1 MKHRNKYLA
10 LIAALLAVAG
20 AAAAYVFVFALRPP
34 PEPPEPVEL
43 QVYAWSNYIPEGLFD
58 RFTEETG
65 IEVAA
70 FTYESNEELREALAA
85 GALYDVALPSDF
97 MVGKLIEE
105 DLLLPLDKERM
116 PNFAR
121 IAPPHDSPAFDPG
134 RRYSVPYLWG
144 TVGFTYDSART
155 AAPLEESWEEFFEPR
170 AELDGRIGALS
181 DEIEVYS
188 AAAYYLGIDRCTTDP
203 DSARRILE
211 LLQAQK
217 PHLAAYQ
224 SEGTVESLLTGEVV
238 LQQQWNGAA
247 RRARQSLDTAVY
259 VYPREGVTY
268 WQDNFVIPAK
278 AMHPTAAMTFLN
290 WTMQPENIALASNFT
305 GYMNAIEGS
314 EQFLDAGLAEDPAVN
329 PPEKVMKRLQP
340 ARRCGE
346 EARALRQ
353 EVWNRLREGE

>member
-1 MKHRNKYLA
+1 MKHRNRYLA
-10 LIAALLAVAG
+10 LVAALLAVAG
-20 AAAAYVFVFALRPP
+20 AAAAYIFIFASRPP
-34 PEPPEPVEL
+34 PEPVEI
-43 QVYAWSNYIPEGLFD
+43 QIYSWSNYIPEGLLD
-58 RFTEETG
+58 KFTEETG

-70 FTYESNEELREALAA
+70 FTYESNEELRDALAA
-85 GALYDVALPSDF
+85 GALYDLALPSDF
-97 MVGKLIEE
+97 MVAQLIEE
-105 DLLLPLDKERM
+105 DLLLPLDRERM
-116 PNFAR
+116 PNFGK
-121 IAPPHDSPAFDPG
+121 IAPPHDAPAFDPG

-144 TVGFTYDSART
+144 TIGFTYDSART
-155 AAPLEESWEEFFEPR
+155 SEQLEESWEEFFAPR
-170 AELDGRIGALS
+170 AELDGKVGALG
-181 DEIEVYS
+181 DEVEVYS

-224 SEGTVESLLTGEVV
+224 SEGTIESLLSGEVV

-247 RRARQSLDTAVY
+247 HRTRQALDTAVY

-278 AMHPTAAMTFLN
+278 ATHPKAAMTFLN
-290 WTMQPENIALASNFT
+290 WVMQPENIALASNFT

-314 EQFLDAGLAEDPAVN
+314 EAFLDAALAEDPAVN
-329 PPEKVMKRLQP
+329 PPQRVMQRLQP
-340 ARRCGE
+340 ARLCGE

-353 EVWNRLREGE
+353 EVWNRLRDGE